1 MACAM
6 DLAVRLEMLV
16 PGEVVRLE
24 KLLLV
29 SGLPTR
35 LPPGVGPREI
45 LDAMASDKKAVA
57 GSLRF
62 VLPTKIGVVEVR
74 GDVAPELVL
83 GVLASRMDETRA

>member
-1 MACAM
+1 
-6 DLAVRLEMLV
+6 
-16 PGEVVRLE
+16 
-24 KLLLV
+24 
-29 SGLPTR
+29 
-35 LPPGVGPREI
+35 
-45 LDAMASDKKAVA
+45 VA